1 MWSLFR
7 NCPRGYREI
16 NRDDLQLTVGLY
28 PINILEVE
36 NTLVDDAVVIPP
48 LSNTLV
54 QQHNT
59 LLGVGSFLLGP

>member
-28 PINILEVE
+28 PINILEVK